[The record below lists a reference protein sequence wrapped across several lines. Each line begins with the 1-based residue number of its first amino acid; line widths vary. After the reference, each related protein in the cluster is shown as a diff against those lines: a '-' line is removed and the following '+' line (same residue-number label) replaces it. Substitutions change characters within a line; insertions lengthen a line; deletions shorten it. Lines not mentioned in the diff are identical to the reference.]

1 MRVVGWAIL
10 ALIAVVVLRLLYVVV
25 PSSGV
30 FASLDDTHVDHCR
43 RVEIFPGAEDVTID
57 DDIGVAFVS
66 ADDRR
71 AGFKGEAIQ
80 GGIFALRLDGSDRV
94 SRVSA
99 ENFGPF
105 HPHGISLW
113 KGGEGQKR
121 LFVVNH
127 VSADDHRVEI
137 FDVGTGGALIHVDS
151 IAFDAMMSPNDV
163 AAVGPREF
171 YVTNDRGY
179 QTGFMSQ
186 IEGYFGLPFASLA
199 HFDGQTGKLVEEGL
213 VYANGVNVS
222 RDGKTLY
229 VAELLA
235 RRINAYDRLEGGALK
250 KTRSYPVPTA
260 PDNIDVA
267 PDGTLYV
274 AGHSKIFDFLKHAED
289 ASAVAPSH
297 AISIDPASG
306 AVKDVFIDTKGVLN
320 ASSVAAA
327 NADTLIVGGV
337 FDGHVMVCPRK

>member
-1 MRVVGWAIL
+1 MRVVGLAIL
-10 ALIAVVVLRLLYVVV
+10 ALIAVVLVRLLMVVV
-25 PSSGV
+25 PNSGV
-30 FASLDDTHVDHCR
+30 FAQLEDTLVDQCR
-43 RVEIFPGAEDVTID
+43 RVEVFPGAEDVAVD
-57 DDIGVAFVS
+57 HELGVAFIS

-71 AGFKGEAIQ
+71 ASAKGEETQ

-99 ENFGPF
+99 DNFGAF

-127 VSADDHRVEI
+127 ASLDEHNVEI
-137 FDVGTGGALIHVDS
+137 FDVGTGGALIHIDS

-199 HFDGQTGKLVEEGL
+199 HFDGQTGRLALEGL

-222 RDGKTLY
+222 GDGKTVY

-250 KTRSYPVPTA
+250 KTKSFRVPTA

-267 PDGTLYV
+267 PNGTLYV
-274 AGHSKIFDFLKHAED
+274 AGHSKIFEFLKHVED
-289 ASAVAPSH
+289 ESAIAPSH
-297 AISIDPASG
+297 AISVDPASG
-306 AVKDVFIDTKGVLN
+306 VVNDVFIDTNGVLN

-327 NADTLIVGGV
+327 SADQLIVGGV

>member
-1 MRVVGWAIL
+1 MRVVGLAIL
-10 ALIAVVVLRLLYVVV
+10 GLIAVVVLRLLFIVV
-25 PSSGV
+25 PNSGV
-30 FASLDDTHVDHCR
+30 FAQLGDTLVDQCR
-43 RVEIFPGAEDVTID
+43 RVDIFPGVEDVAID
-57 DDIGVAFVS
+57 ADLGIAFIA

-71 AGFKGEAIQ
+71 ASVKGEATQ
-80 GGIFALRLDGSDRV
+80 GGIFALRLDGTDRV

-99 ENFGPF
+99 DNFGPF
-105 HPHGISLW
+105 HPHGLSLW
-113 KGGEGQKR
+113 TGREGQKR
-121 LFVVNH
+121 IFVVNH
-127 VSADDHRVEI
+127 ASPDDHRIEI
-137 FDVGTGGALIHVDS
+137 FDVGTGGALIHIDS

-186 IEGYFGLPFASLA
+186 VEAYLGLPFASLA
-199 HFDGQTGKLVEEGL
+199 HFDGQTGRLVLEGL

-222 RDGKTLY
+222 RDGKTVY
-229 VAELLA
+229 VAELLE
-235 RRINAYDRLEGGALK
+235 RRINAYSRQDDGALK
-250 KTRSYPVPTA
+250 KTESFSVPTA

-267 PDGTLYV
+267 PDGTLHV

-289 ASAVAPSH
+289 ATATAPSH
-297 AISIDPASG
+297 ALSIDPKTGTVKTVFVDTSG
-306 AVKDVFIDTKGVLN
+306 ALN

-327 NADTLIVGGV
+327 SDDTLIVGAV